1 MRSIRAGDTME
12 QQTKKIAVI
21 GGGIIGLYLAWKLS
35 EQGHNVS
42 VFDKKSEKEIGKK
55 VCSALFSE
63 RLLDFIPQAEEC
75 IKNEINGC
83 VINFSK
89 KKIKLNFSP
98 RHLVIDREKLSA
110 ILISLNKE
118 AGAQIF
124 FEQELR
130 QLPIGFD
137 YIIGCDGAGSI
148 TRKLLNLASPQI
160 ALGAQ
165 IFIPNTERQ
174 NSVSTYPTKTGFCWK
189 IPTGDS
195 MEYGAMGNPRSVEKE
210 FVNFLKK
217 MQVDYSGELFSAAI
231 PQPKFILKD
240 AGLIFPKEKNIT
252 LCGDATG
259 LTKPWSGGGV
269 IWGLTQA
276 DILLN
281 TFPDFKEYKKQVVRK
296 FRRPIFKGQISKKL
310 VYFLGNAFPCVIP
323 SEITYDN
330 DFPSFFKSFLNSLFK

>member
-1 MRSIRAGDTME
+1 ME
-12 QQTKKIAVI
+12 TKIFKIAII

-63 RLLDFIPQAEEC
+63 RLLGFIPRAEEC
-75 IKNEINGC
+75 VKNKINGC

-89 KKIKLNFSP
+89 KKIKLNFNP
-98 RHLVIDREKLSA
+98 GHLVIDREKLSA
-110 ILISLNKE
+110 ILISLNKK
-118 AGAQIF
+118 ARAQIF
-124 FEQELR
+124 FEQELK
-130 QLPIGFD
+130 QLPAGFD

-148 TRKLLNLASPQI
+148 TRKLLNLPNPQI

-165 IFIPNTERQ
+165 IFINEKFDS
-174 NSVSTYPTKTGFCWK
+174 NFVSTYPAKNGFCWK
-189 IPTGDS
+189 IPTGDCV
-195 MEYGAMGNPRSVEKE
+195 EYGIMGSPQEAEKY
-210 FVNFLKK
+210 FVNFLKQA
-217 MQVDYSGELFSAAI
+217 QVDYSGELFSAAI
-231 PQPKFILKD
+231 PQPSFILKD
-240 AGLIFPKEKNIT
+240 AGLIFPKAKNIT

-276 DILLN
+276 DILLK
-281 TFPDFKEYKKQVVRK
+281 TFPDFIEYKRQVIRK
-296 FRRPIFKGQISKKL
+296 FRYPILKGQISKKF
-310 VYFLGNAFPCVIP
+310 VYFLGNALPSVIP

-330 DFPSFFKSFLNSLFK
+330 DFPSFLKSFLDFLFK